1 MPKKKTGKYSA
12 IMAGCGGM
20 AGGWLN
26 SKAVKKNARMVGF
39 MDINLEAAQKRA
51 DAFGVKGAVVGTDLK
66 KIIEETGAEILF
78 DCSIPEAH
86 YQNTMTGLKMGLHV
100 MGEKPMA
107 DTMPH
112 AKAMLAAAK
121 KANRLYAVMQ
131 NRRYLKGIQRVKNA
145 LESGIIAK
153 IHTVQTDFFTG
164 PHFGGFRDAMKHPLI
179 LDMAIH
185 TFDQARFV
193 SGADAKAVYC
203 RAFNPEGS
211 WYAHGASANAIFEM
225 SKGITYIYN
234 GSWCNTGRHTSWQ
247 CDWRIIG
254 TDGAI
259 TWDGDDNIECEV
271 AAKSDSWLWNVSSVK
286 IPAKYERKK
295 VGGHTACINAFFEA
309 LRAGKKPMTYCADNI
324 KSLAMVH
331 GAIQSDAVK
340 RRITL

>member
-1 MPKKKTGKYSA
+1 MSKKTGKYLAVIS
-12 IMAGCGGM
+12 GCGGM
-20 AGGWLN
+20 SRGWLN

-39 MDINLEAAQKRA
+39 MDINIEAAKQRA
-51 DAFGVKGAVVGTDLK
+51 EQFGVKGAAVGTDLK
-66 KIIEETGAEILF
+66 KIIEETGAEVLI

-86 YQNTMTGLKMGLHV
+86 YQNTMTGLRMGLHV
-100 MGEKPMA
+100 IGEKPMA

-121 KANRLYAVMQ
+121 KANRVYAVMQ
-131 NRRYLKGIQRVKNA
+131 NRRYLKGINIVRNA
-145 LESGIIAK
+145 LASGIIGQV
-153 IHTVQTDFFTG
+153 HTVQSDFFTG
-164 PHFGGFRDAMKHPLI
+164 PHFGGFRDKMKHPLL

-203 RAFNPEGS
+203 HAYNPAGS

-225 SKGITYIYN
+225 TKGITYVYN
-234 GSWCNTGRHTSWQ
+234 GSWCNTGKHTSWQ

-259 TWDGDDNIECEV
+259 IWDGDDEIECEV
-271 AAKSDSWLWNVSSVK
+271 SGKSDKWLKPVNAVK
-286 IPAKYERKK
+286 IPKKYERKSI
-295 VGGHTACINAFFEA
+295 GGHNGCINAFFEA
-309 LRAGKKPMTYCADNI
+309 IRSGRKPMTYCADNI

-331 GAIQSDAVK
+331 GAIKSDAQG
-340 RRITL
+340 RRIAL